1 MKKRLLLFCFTA
13 VYASGF
19 SQSYIANWNFNS
31 IVNDALTS
39 TGSLT
44 PIIGTGTVATIGGTT
59 STFAT
64 GNTPDLNT
72 TDNSGLNTT
81 SYPSQGNAPK
91 TAGVQFDIPTTGF
104 NRAILEFYQRLSNTA
119 ANTWVLQYTLDKTG
133 VSTGGS
139 VVWTDAAT
147 YTFTPAA
154 TGTGDTWYYRT
165 FDFSAISGLN
175 NNANASF
182 RIVSNFD
189 PVTGVYQAAR
199 STSAYSGGGTC
210 RFDLVSLREAEGTAS
225 IAAANNNQIVSET
238 VGTVTIPVTFA
249 NANNAPARVA
259 FEMVG
264 YSTAT
269 FGSDYNWVS
278 NDTLVI
284 PALFNGVV
292 NFSLNV
298 LNDTDAEKAET
309 VILKIKTA
317 KNAIVSTTNYY
328 QIIYIKDNDYQ
339 APVATNELN
348 MSLLTSFSNGTAGT
362 NSAEIVA
369 YDSSNYRLYI
379 VNSIGAKLDI
389 VDFSNPSVPVLLNSV
404 SVTPYGNINS
414 VAVHNGVVALAI
426 ENANAQLNGSIVFVD
441 QNGNFISQVAAGAM
455 PDMITFNKDF
465 TKVLTANEGEP
476 NSTYSSDPEG
486 SVTIVDLTPGY
497 AALTNANATTIALTQ
512 YNGQETL
519 LRSQGIRVFSTS
531 ASVAQDLEPEYI
543 AISDDNS
550 KAYVSLQENNAMLV
564 IDLLTLQIDTIRAL
578 GYSNYSSGNAM
589 DASDQT
595 GQILIT
601 SLPVKGAYMPDA
613 ISYATINGQGYVF
626 SANEGDSREFGS
638 VVDANRISTLTLDP
652 TVFTDQ
658 AILKNNRFAGRLN
671 GLKYS
676 GDTDNDGDLDEIHV
690 MGGRSFSIWNAATGA
705 LVFDSKDLIEQVVAN
720 HPTFGAIF
728 NASNST
734 GAPSLKN
741 RSDDKGPE
749 PEGITTA
756 VINGENYLFVSL
768 ERVGG
773 AMIFNIN
780 NPVSPVFIGYYNN
793 RSTTASGPD
802 LGAEGMIYI
811 SAEASPNGNSL
822 VILANEVSSTLSI
835 YQLNTCLEVANADL
849 INGQNAI
856 CSGDTSVLSIT
867 GSSSN
872 SIQWF
877 YNNQPINGETGN
889 ALNALNAGE
898 YQLFVSN
905 AAYACSD
912 TTEAFDLSLNQL
924 PIVQAVASDVEVCF
938 GDTVVLN
945 GQGAET
951 YLWTNGVTDQV
962 AFTPSLTA
970 YYVVIGT
977 DTNNCS
983 SADTLTVFVN
993 SLPIVQANV
1002 NQPVICN
1009 GESVIFSG
1017 VGAQTYTWNN
1027 GIINGLSTLINSTDT
1042 FTVFGTDFNGCVSSD
1057 TVSVVVNE
1065 VPVISLGNDTTVCE
1079 NQLPLTLNGPT
1090 GFNAYAW
1097 NTNET
1102 TSTIDVNQ
1110 GGNYELTVDDANGCS
1125 GSSIITI
1132 TVDACLS
1139 VEEMQEVV
1147 SVYPNPTEGM
1157 VVMNNLQL
1165 IGAKTII
1172 VIDAFGKTLSSINV
1186 SMDET
1191 IIDLSN
1197 YSNGVYFV
1205 QVYTEDQMILKKLL
1219 KE

>member
-1 MKKRLLLFCFTA
+1 MKKRLLLFGFIT
-13 VYASGF
+13 VSLGSF
-19 SQSYIANWNFNS
+19 SQSIIANWNFNS
-31 IVNDALTS
+31 SVNDATTS
-39 TGSLT
+39 TGSLL
-44 PIIGTGTVATIGGTT
+44 PDIGNGSVLTIGGTS
-59 STFAT
+59 STFAA
-64 GNTPDLNT
+64 GNPLDLNS

-81 SYPSQGNAPK
+81 TYPSQGNFPK

-139 VVWTDAAT
+139 VVWTDATT

-189 PVTGVYQAAR
+189 PTTGVYQAAR
-199 STSAYSGGGTC
+199 STSTYSGGGTC

-225 IAAANNNQIVSET
+225 IASANNNQIVSET
-238 VGTVTIPVTFA
+238 VGTITVPVTFA

-292 NFSLNV
+292 NFSLNI

-309 VILKIKTA
+309 VILKIKPA

-404 SVTPYGNINS
+404 SITPYGNINS

-426 ENANAQLNGSIVFVD
+426 ENANAQLNGSIVFLD
-441 QNGNFISQVAAGAM
+441 EDGLFISQVEAGAM

-476 NSTYSSDPEG
+476 NSTYSIDPEG
-486 SVTIVDLTPGY
+486 SITIVDLTPGY

-519 LRSQGIRVFSTS
+519 LRSQGIRIFSTS

-564 IDLLTLQIDTIRAL
+564 IDLAALQIDTLYPL
-578 GYSNYSSGNAM
+578 GYSDYSNGNAM

-658 AILKNNRFAGRLN
+658 AILKNSRFAGRLN

-705 LVFDSKDLIEQVVAN
+705 LVFDSKDLIEQVIAN
-720 HPTFGAIF
+720 HPTFAAIF

-734 GAPSLKN
+734 GTPSLKN

-756 VINGENYLFVSL
+756 EINGEHFLFVSL

-780 NPVSPVFIGYYNN
+780 NPAQPVYVGYYNN
-793 RSTTASGPD
+793 RSTSTSGPD

-835 YQLNTCLEVANADL
+835 YQLNSCLELANAES
-849 INGQNAI
+849 ISGQNTI
-856 CSGDTSVLSIT
+856 CAGDTATISIV
-867 GSSSN
+867 GSGSN
-872 SIQWF
+872 SVQWLL
-877 YNNQPINGETGN
+877 NDQLLGETAN
-889 ALNALNAGE
+889 SIEATLAGE
-898 YQLFVSN
+898 YELFVSN
-905 AAYACSD
+905 SLYACSD
-912 TTEAFDLSLNQL
+912 TTEAFDLTVNPL
-924 PIVQAVASDVEVCF
+924 PNVQALGSDLSICIGESVL
-938 GDTVVLN
+938 LN
-945 GQGAET
+945 GQGAT
-951 YLWTNGVTDQV
+951 SYNWNNSVVDNV
-962 AFTPSLTA
+962 SFSPSQTA
-970 YYVVIGT
+970 DYVVIGT
-977 DTNNCS
+977 DANNCTTS
-983 SADTLTVFVN
+983 DTLTVVVN
-993 SLPIVQANV
+993 ALPTVIGNV
-1002 NQPVICN
+1002 NHTEICK
-1009 GESVIFSG
+1009 GESVVFSG
-1017 VGAQTYTWNN
+1017 AGAQSYSWNN
-1027 GIINGLSTLINSTDT
+1027 GILNGLSMLLNQTDSYI
-1042 FTVFGTDFNGCVSSD
+1042 VHGTNANGCVNSD
-1057 TVSVVVNE
+1057 TVTVVVHEN
-1065 VPVISLGNDTTVCE
+1065 PIISIGNDTTVCE
-1079 NQLPLTLNGPT
+1079 NHLPLALNGPT
-1090 GFNAYAW
+1090 GYDAYAW

-1110 GGNYELTVDDANGCS
+1110 GGNYELTVEDENGCS
-1125 GSSIITI
+1125 GSSTINI
-1132 TVDACLS
+1132 TVDGCLS
-1139 VEEMQEVV
+1139 VDEMQEVV
-1147 SVYPNPTEGM
+1147 SVYPNPTEGI
-1157 VVMNNLQL
+1157 VVMNNLQV

-1172 VIDAFGKTLSSINV
+1172 VTDAFGKTLSSINV
-1186 SMDET
+1186 SNDET